1 MADPFDVQLP
11 AQMRL
16 PPVDMSGMKV
26 VGSNVAS
33 WFQGNPEME
42 MRKARLG
49 LEFERVRSQ
58 IETQKMDNQVKR
70 QLLREKT
77 QADLWTAQFLAE
89 NRFDPE
95 AIIKAVPPSDRATN
109 PGFARNVMTLKNQA
123 ALTLAREARTN
134 QEINY
139 NSELTS
145 TIRSG
150 DKISADE
157 AGALFRAVNANGWTS
172 ENVESLAGIR
182 GSLNERLAKQKASEQ
197 KDKQFSPGPI
207 KTAFD
212 NADAAEKIGNTDEAE
227 VHRAYARSLAGLSS
241 KTPEAIAEKAKA
253 ANIKK
258 LQDLDFKLAQELAK
272 HQKDFRVAETLKDSD
287 AMAKAEASGMAVQ
300 RQRDELMPQIAALQT
315 TVTPTTAESPA
326 SSAPTQAAA
335 KAAEANKIASEN
347 PSWTRQQII
356 EEVEKRFAR

>member
-49 LEFERVRSQ
+49 LEFEQVRSQ
-58 IETQKMDNQVKR
+58 IETQKMDNKVKR
-70 QLLREKT
+70 QLLAEKT
-77 QADLWTAQFLAE
+77 QADLWTAEFLAE
-89 NRFDPE
+89 NHFDPE
-95 AIIKAVPPSDRATN
+95 KILKAVPSSDRASN
-109 PGFARNVMTLKNQA
+109 PGFAKMVMGLKRQA
-123 ALTLAREARTN
+123 ALTLASEARTN
-134 QEINY
+134 QEINF
-139 NSELTS
+139 NSELTNL
-145 TIRSG
+145 IRTG
-150 DKISADE
+150 DGESAKK
-157 AGALFRAVNANGWTS
+157 AGALFRSVNASGWTDG
-172 ENVESLAGIR
+172 NMESLAEIR
-182 GSLNERLAKQKASEQ
+182 GGLNERLAAKRASEQ

-212 NADAAEKIGNTDEAE
+212 NADAADNIGNTEEAE

-272 HQKDFRVAETLKDSD
+272 HQKDFRVAEALKDSD
-287 AMAKAEASGMAVQ
+287 AMAKADASGMAVQ
-300 RQRDELMPQIAALQT
+300 RQRDELMPQITALQT
-315 TVTPTTAESPA
+315 TSAPAASESA
-326 SSAPTQAAA
+326 SVPTQAAA
-335 KAAEANKIASEN
+335 KADEANKIASEN

-356 EEVEKRFAR
+356 SEVERRFAR